1 MSTQLRKEHGKD
13 EANKK
18 ALQVGSLVGLLARK
32 TDFVAALDKSTDTS
46 VHSDQRLCYMGLKAK
61 KPDIVVCKQ

>member
-18 ALQVGSLVGLLARK
+18 ALQVGSLVGLVVRNPNLFCMHTIATKMLTNLHSSVAVLSGPLLYGPRHEK
-32 TDFVAALDKSTDTS
+32 T
-46 VHSDQRLCYMGLKAK
+46 
-61 KPDIVVCKQ
+61 